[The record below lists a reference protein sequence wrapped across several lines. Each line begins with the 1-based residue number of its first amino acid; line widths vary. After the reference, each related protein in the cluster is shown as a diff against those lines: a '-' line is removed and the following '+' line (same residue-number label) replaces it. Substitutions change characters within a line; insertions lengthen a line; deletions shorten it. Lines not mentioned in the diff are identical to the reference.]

1 MEERRENKKKDQTVD
16 WNASVVDIII
26 YSQSPVSIWI
36 YTIYSS
42 NYNSLYKIHNNETQ
56 EGTDMEAWITS
67 EHHAKVSLQQL
78 YSGLWINAKAQIRW
92 QDKDQLAIFVLDT

>member
-1 MEERRENKKKDQTVD
+1 MD
-16 WNASVVDIII
+16 WNTSAVDIII

-42 NYNSLYKIHNNETQ
+42 NYNFLYKIHNNETQ
-56 EGTDMEAWITS
+56 EGSDMEAWITS

-78 YSGLWINAKAQIRW
+78 YNDYELMQKLKLDDRTRIN
-92 QDKDQLAIFVLDT
+92 